1 MDFDFGIYK
10 DIAKRSGGAV
20 YIGVVGPVRCG
31 KSTFINKCMREL
43 ILPNITNK
51 YDLSRTEDELPLVA
65 DGTMIMTTKP
75 QFVPSEPIE
84 VKIDNMAFKM
94 RMIDCVG
101 YLVDGATGYEENDKP
116 RMVETPWS
124 KEKIP
129 FTQAATLG
137 TKRVISEHSNI
148 AILMTTDG
156 SFSEIAR
163 ENYAKVESKLV
174 KELKQSKK
182 PFVVVLNSATP
193 QNKETI
199 KLKSTL
205 QNQYKVPV
213 VCCDV
218 SNLSKGDV
226 DNIMSNVLTQF
237 PLECVSVKI
246 PNYLRALP
254 SNHVILNEI
263 VETVMN
269 GMQEVQTVGDANV
282 ALFEQSENFEPI
294 LSSNIQ
300 MDRGEVVYDVV
311 AKENLFYKVLSSQC
325 GCDINSDFELISCLK
340 ELTKAKCAYDKLKNA
355 LDQVEETGYG
365 IVVPSLEEMEL
376 MEPEIVR
383 HGSRC
388 GVKLKANAPSL
399 HVMKVN
405 VQTEVSP
412 IMGGVQQS
420 EEMAEYLLKEFENN
434 PKGIW
439 QTNMFGKS
447 LESLVNE
454 DLNNK
459 LTAMPQALQNKL
471 RRTLSRIVNEG
482 KGGIICILL

>member
-1 MDFDFGIYK
+1 MDLNNGIYK
-10 DIAKRSGGAV
+10 DIATRSGGAV

-31 KSTFINKCMREL
+31 KSTFINKCMEEL
-43 ILPNITNK
+43 VLPNIDDK
-51 YDLSRTEDELPLVA
+51 YDLTRINDELPQSA

-75 QFVPSEPIE
+75 QFVPSEPAE
-84 VKIDNMAFKM
+84 VNIDNINFKL

-101 YLVDGATGYEENDKP
+101 YFVEGAIGAEENDKP
-116 RMVETPWS
+116 RLVETPWS
-124 KEKIP
+124 KERIP
-129 FTQAATLG
+129 FKDAATLG

-148 AILMTTDG
+148 AVLMTTDG
-156 SFSEIAR
+156 SFTDIAR
-163 ENYAKVESKLV
+163 DSYAKVETKLV
-174 KELKQSKK
+174 KELKQNKK
-182 PFVVVLNSATP
+182 PFVVVLNSSKP
-193 QNKETI
+193 QDKDTL

-205 QNQYKVPV
+205 QEKYKVPV

-218 SNLSKGDV
+218 YNLSKGDI
-226 DNIMSNVLTQF
+226 DNIMTNVLTQF
-237 PLECVSVKI
+237 PLEVVSVRI

-254 SNHVILNEI
+254 KNNPIIKEVVDTVINGINEA
-263 VETVMN
+263 
-269 GMQEVQTVGDANV
+269 QTIGDGNV
-282 ALFEQSENFEPI
+282 ALFENSENFEPI

-300 MDRGEVVYDVV
+300 MGQGEVVYDVV
-311 AKENLFYKVLSSQC
+311 AKENLFYKVLSIQC
-325 GCDINSDFELISCLK
+325 GCDIANDFELISYLK
-340 ELTKAKCAYDKLKNA
+340 ELTQAKISYDKLKEA
-355 LDQVEETGYG
+355 LTQVDETGYG
-365 IVVPSLEEMEL
+365 IVVPSMDEMEL

-399 HVMKVN
+399 HIMKVN

-420 EEMAEYLLKEFENN
+420 EEMAQYLLKEFENN

-459 LTAMPQALQNKL
+459 LTAMPVALQNKL
-471 RRTLSRIVNEG
+471 RKTLSRIVNEG
-482 KGGIICILL
+482 KGGLLCILL

>member
-1 MDFDFGIYK
+1 MDLNNGIYK
-10 DIAKRSGGAV
+10 DIAERSGGAV

-43 ILPNITNK
+43 VLPNITDK
-51 YDLSRTEDELPLVA
+51 YNLSRTEDELPLVA

-75 QFVPSEPIE
+75 QFVPSEPTE
-84 VKIDNMAFKM
+84 VEVDNINFKV

-124 KEKIP
+124 KERIP
-129 FTQAATLG
+129 FKEAATLG
-137 TKRVISEHSNI
+137 TKRVINEHSNI

-156 SFSEIAR
+156 SFTDIPR
-163 ENYAKVESKLV
+163 ENYAKVETKLV
-174 KELKQSKK
+174 KELKHSKK
-182 PFVVVLNSATP
+182 PFVIVLNSATP
-193 QNKETI
+193 QDKTTL
-199 KLKSTL
+199 KLKSSL

-218 SNLSKGDV
+218 YNLSKGDV
-226 DNIMSNVLTQF
+226 DNIMSSVLTQF
-237 PLECVSVKI
+237 PLEVVSVKI

-254 SNHVILNEI
+254 KSSPILKEVVDTVLAG
-263 VETVMN
+263 VE
-269 GMQEVQTVGDANV
+269 QVQTIGDSNI
-282 ALFEQSENFEPI
+282 ALFENSENFEPI

-300 MDRGEVVYDVV
+300 MGQGEVTYEIV
-311 AKENLFYKVLSSQC
+311 AKENLFYKVLSVQC
-325 GCDINSDFELISCLK
+325 GCDIKNDFELISCLK
-340 ELTKAKCAYDKLKNA
+340 ELTKAKTAYDKLKTA
-355 LDQVEETGYG
+355 LNQVEETGYG
-365 IVVPSLEEMEL
+365 IVVPSIEEMEL

-399 HVMKVN
+399 HIMKVN

-412 IMGGVQQS
+412 IMGGVKQS
-420 EEMAEYLLKEFENN
+420 EEMAEYLLKEFESN

-459 LTAMPQALQNKL
+459 LTAMPEALQNKL

>member
-1 MDFDFGIYK
+1 MDFENGIYK
-10 DIAKRSGGAV
+10 DIAERSGGAV

-31 KSTFINKCMREL
+31 KSTFINKCMEEFV
-43 ILPNITNK
+43 LPNIDDK
-51 YDLSRTEDELPLVA
+51 YDLSRMQDELPQSA

-75 QFVPSEPIE
+75 QFVPSEP
-84 VKIDNMAFKM
+84 VDVNIDNISFKL

-101 YLVDGATGYEENDKP
+101 YLVDGATGAEENDKP
-116 RMVETPWS
+116 RMIETPWS
-124 KEKIP
+124 KERIP

-156 SFSEIAR
+156 SFTDIAR
-163 ENYAKVESKLV
+163 ENYAKVETKLV
-174 KELKQSKK
+174 KELKQNKK
-182 PFVVVLNSATP
+182 PFVVVLNSSKP
-193 QNKETI
+193 QDKETL
-199 KLKSTL
+199 KLKSNL
-205 QNQYKVPV
+205 QDKYKVPV

-218 SNLSKGDV
+218 YNLSKGDI

-237 PLECVSVKI
+237 PLEVVSVKI

-254 SNHVILNEI
+254 KNNPIIKEI
-263 VETVMN
+263 VDTVMN
-269 GMQEVQTVGDANV
+269 GVNEAQTIGDGNV
-282 ALFEQSENFEPI
+282 ALFEGSENFEPI

-300 MDRGEVVYDVV
+300 MGQGEVIYEVV
-311 AKENLFYKVLSSQC
+311 AKENLFYKVLSVQC
-325 GCDINSDFELISCLK
+325 GCDINNDFELISCLK
-340 ELTKAKCAYDKLKNA
+340 ELTQAKTAYDKLKNA
-355 LDQVEETGYG
+355 LNQVDETGYG
-365 IVVPSLEEMEL
+365 IVVPSMDEMEL

-399 HVMKVN
+399 HIMKVN

-420 EEMAEYLLKEFENN
+420 EEMAQYLLKEFENN

-459 LTAMPQALQNKL
+459 LTAMPVALQNKL
-471 RRTLSRIVNEG
+471 RKTLGRIVNEG
-482 KGGIICILL
+482 KGGLLCILL

>member
-1 MDFDFGIYK
+1 MDFEFGIYK
-10 DIAKRSGGAV
+10 DIAQRSNGAV
-20 YIGVVGPVRCG
+20 YIGVVGPVRYG
-31 KSTFINKCMREL
+31 KSTFISKCMRNFV
-43 ILPNITNK
+43 LPNITNK
-51 YDLSRTEDELPLVA
+51 YDLSRTEDELPQA
-65 DGTMIMTTKP
+65 GDGTMIMTTKP
-75 QFVPSEPIE
+75 QFVPSEPVE
-84 VKIDNMAFKM
+84 VNIDNISFKL

-101 YLVDGATGYEENDKP
+101 YLVDGASGYEENNQP
-116 RMVETPWS
+116 RLVETPWS
-124 KEKIP
+124 KEKMP
-129 FTQAATLG
+129 FAQAATLG

-148 AILMTTDG
+148 AILMTSDG
-156 SFSEIAR
+156 SFGNIPRDS
-163 ENYAKVESKLV
+163 YAKVESKLV
-174 KELKQSKK
+174 KELKHSKK
-182 PFVVVLNSATP
+182 PFVIVLNSANVKSEKT
-193 QNKETI
+193 Q
-199 KLKSTL
+199 KLKQTL
-205 QNQYKVPV
+205 SVQYKVPV

-218 SNLSKGDV
+218 YNLSKGDI

-237 PLECVSVKI
+237 PLEVVSVKI

-254 SNHVILNEI
+254 KNHQIINEI

-269 GMQEVQTVGDANV
+269 SMQDVQTVGDANV
-282 ALFEQSENFEPI
+282 ALFENSENFEPI

-300 MDRGEVVYDVV
+300 MGQGEIVYDVV
-311 AKENLFYKVLSSQC
+311 AKENLFYKVLSIQC

-340 ELTKAKCAYDKLKNA
+340 DLTKAKTAYDKIKDA
-355 LDQVEETGYG
+355 LAQVEQDGYG
-365 IVVPSLEEMEL
+365 IVVPSIDEMEL
-376 MEPEIVR
+376 MEPEIVKQ
-383 HGSRC
+383 GSRC

-399 HVMKVN
+399 HIMKVE

-420 EEMAEYLLKEFENN
+420 EEMAQYLLKEFENN

-459 LTAMPQALQNKL
+459 LTAMPKPLQNKL

-482 KGGIICILL
+482 KGGIICILV

>member
-1 MDFDFGIYK
+1 MDLNNGIYK
-10 DIAKRSGGAV
+10 DIANRSGGAV

-31 KSTFINKCMREL
+31 KSTFINKCMEEFV
-43 ILPNITNK
+43 LPNIDDQYN
-51 YDLSRTEDELPLVA
+51 LSRMQDELPQSA
-65 DGTMIMTTKP
+65 DGAMIMTTKP
-75 QFVPSEPIE
+75 QFVPSEPVDIS
-84 VKIDNMAFKM
+84 IDNISFKM
-94 RMIDCVG
+94 RMVDCVG
-101 YLVDGATGYEENDKP
+101 YLVDGALGAEENDKP
-116 RMVETPWS
+116 RLVETPWS
-124 KEKIP
+124 KERIP
-129 FTQAATLG
+129 FSQAATLG

-156 SFSEIAR
+156 SFSDIPR
-163 ENYAKVESKLV
+163 ESYAKVESKLV

-182 PFVVVLNSATP
+182 PFVVVLNSSKP
-193 QNKETI
+193 HDNETL
-199 KLKSTL
+199 KLKSKL
-205 QNQYKVPV
+205 QEQYKVPI

-218 SNLSKGDV
+218 YNLSKGDI
-226 DNIMSNVLTQF
+226 DNIMTNVLTQF
-237 PLECVSVKI
+237 PLEVVSVKI

-254 SNHVILNEI
+254 KNNPIIKEI
-263 VETVMN
+263 VDTVIN
-269 GMQEVQTVGDANV
+269 GINEAQTIGEGNV
-282 ALFEQSENFEPI
+282 ALFENSENFEPI

-300 MDRGEVVYDVV
+300 MGQGEVIYDVV
-311 AKENLFYKVLSSQC
+311 AKENLFYKVLSVQC
-325 GCDINSDFELISCLK
+325 GCDINNDFELISCLK
-340 ELTKAKCAYDKLKNA
+340 ELTQAKVAYDKLKYA
-355 LDQVEETGYG
+355 LEQVDENGYG
-365 IVVPSLEEMEL
+365 IVVPSLDEMEL

-399 HVMKVN
+399 HIMKVN

-420 EEMAEYLLKEFENN
+420 EEMAQYLLKEFENN

-459 LTAMPQALQNKL
+459 LTAMPVALQNKL
-471 RRTLSRIVNEG
+471 RKTLSRIVNEG
-482 KGGIICILL
+482 KGGLLCILL

>member
-1 MDFDFGIYK
+1 MDLNNGIYK
-10 DIAKRSGGAV
+10 DIATRSGGAV

-31 KSTFINKCMREL
+31 KSTFINKCMEEL
-43 ILPNITNK
+43 VLPNIDDK
-51 YDLSRTEDELPLVA
+51 YDLTRINDELPQSA

-75 QFVPSEPIE
+75 QFVPSEPAE
-84 VKIDNMAFKM
+84 VNIDNITFKL

-101 YLVDGATGYEENDKP
+101 YLVEGAIGAEENDKP
-116 RMVETPWS
+116 RLVETPWS
-124 KEKIP
+124 KERIP
-129 FTQAATLG
+129 FKDAATLG

-156 SFSEIAR
+156 SFTDIAR
-163 ENYAKVESKLV
+163 DSYAKVETKLV
-174 KELKQSKK
+174 KELKQNKK
-182 PFVVVLNSATP
+182 PFVVVLNSSKP
-193 QNKETI
+193 QDKETQ
-199 KLKSTL
+199 KLKANL
-205 QNQYKVPV
+205 QEKYKVPV

-218 SNLSKGDV
+218 YNLSKGDI
-226 DNIMSNVLTQF
+226 DNIMTNVLTQF
-237 PLECVSVKI
+237 PLEVVSVRI

-254 SNHVILNEI
+254 KNNPIIKEVVDTVINGINEA
-263 VETVMN
+263 
-269 GMQEVQTVGDANV
+269 QTIGDGNV
-282 ALFEQSENFEPI
+282 ALFENSENFEPI

-300 MDRGEVVYDVV
+300 MGQGEVVYDVV
-311 AKENLFYKVLSSQC
+311 AKENLFYKVLSIQC
-325 GCDINSDFELISCLK
+325 GCDIANDFELISYLK
-340 ELTKAKCAYDKLKNA
+340 ELTQAKISYDKLKEA
-355 LDQVEETGYG
+355 LTQVDETGYG
-365 IVVPSLEEMEL
+365 IVVPSMDEMEL

-399 HVMKVN
+399 HIMKVN
-405 VQTEVSP
+405 VETEVSP

-420 EEMAEYLLKEFENN
+420 EEMAQYLLKEFENN

-459 LTAMPQALQNKL
+459 LTAMPVALQNKL
-471 RRTLSRIVNEG
+471 RKTLSRIVNEG
-482 KGGIICILL
+482 KGGLLCILL

>member
-1 MDFDFGIYK
+1 MDLNNGIYK
-10 DIAKRSGGAV
+10 DIATRSGGAV

-31 KSTFINKCMREL
+31 KSTFINKYMQEFV
-43 ILPNITNK
+43 LPNIDDK
-51 YDLSRTEDELPLVA
+51 YNLSRISDELPQSA
-65 DGTMIMTTKP
+65 DGAMIMTTKP
-75 QFVPSEPIE
+75 QFVPSEPAE
-84 VKIDNMAFKM
+84 VCIDNINFKL

-101 YLVDGATGYEENDKP
+101 YLVDGAIGAEENDKP
-116 RMVETPWS
+116 RMIETPWS
-124 KEKIP
+124 KERIP
-129 FTQAATLG
+129 FKEAATLG

-156 SFSEIAR
+156 SFTDIAR
-163 ENYAKVESKLV
+163 ESYAKVESKLV

-182 PFVVVLNSATP
+182 PFVVVLNSSKP
-193 QNKETI
+193 QDKDTL
-199 KLKSTL
+199 KLKLSL
-205 QNQYKVPV
+205 QEKYKVPV

-218 SNLSKGDV
+218 YNLSKGDI
-226 DNIMSNVLTQF
+226 DNIMTNVLTQF
-237 PLECVSVKI
+237 PLEVVSVKI

-254 SNHVILNEI
+254 KNNPIIKEI
-263 VETVMN
+263 VDTVVKGIN
-269 GMQEVQTVGDANV
+269 EAQTIGEGNV
-282 ALFEQSENFEPI
+282 ALFENSENFEPI

-300 MDRGEVVYDVV
+300 MGQGEVVYEVV
-311 AKENLFYKVLSSQC
+311 AKENLFYKVLSVQC
-325 GCDINSDFELISCLK
+325 GREINNDFELISCLK
-340 ELTKAKCAYDKLKNA
+340 ELTQAKTAYDKLKEA
-355 LDQVEETGYG
+355 LNQVDETGYG
-365 IVVPSLEEMEL
+365 IVVPSMDEMEL

-399 HVMKVN
+399 HIMKVN

-420 EEMAEYLLKEFENN
+420 EEMAQYLLKEFENN

-459 LTAMPQALQNKL
+459 LTAMPVALQNKL
-471 RRTLSRIVNEG
+471 RKTLSRIVNEG
-482 KGGIICILL
+482 KGGLLCILL

>member
-1 MDFDFGIYK
+1 MDVEYGVYK
-10 DIAKRSGGAV
+10 DIAERSNGAV

-31 KSTFINKCMREL
+31 KSTFISKCMREFV
-43 ILPNITNK
+43 LPNITDK
-51 YDLSRTEDELPLVA
+51 YDLARAEDEMPQSA

-75 QFVPSEPIE
+75 QFVPSEP
-84 VKIDNMAFKM
+84 VNVNIDNVAFKL

-101 YLVDGATGYEENDKP
+101 YLVEGASGYEENDQP

-137 TKRVISEHSNI
+137 TKRVIAEHSNI
-148 AILMTTDG
+148 AVLMTSDG
-156 SFSEIAR
+156 SFGDIPRDS
-163 ENYAKVESKLV
+163 YAKVEGKLV
-174 KELKQSKK
+174 KELKHNKK
-182 PFVVVLNSATP
+182 PFIIVLNSANP
-193 QNKETI
+193 KGEDAI
-199 KLKSTL
+199 KLKQKLNSTH
-205 QNQYKVPV
+205 KVPV

-218 SNLSKGDV
+218 SNLSKGDI

-237 PLECVSVKI
+237 PLEVVSVKI

-254 SNHVILNEI
+254 KTHPIITEI
-263 VETVMN
+263 VETISNSV
-269 GMQEVQTVGDANV
+269 QEMQTVGEANV

-294 LSSNIQ
+294 LANNIKMGQ
-300 MDRGEVVYDVV
+300 GEITYDVV
-311 AKENLFYKVLSSQC
+311 AKENLFYKVLSIQC
-325 GCDINSDFELISCLK
+325 GCEINNDFELINCLK
-340 ELTKAKCAYDKLKNA
+340 ELTVAKTSYDKLKHA
-355 LDQVEETGYG
+355 LDDVDENGYG
-365 IVVPSLEEMEL
+365 IVVPNIDEMEL

-399 HVMKVN
+399 HIMKVD

-412 IMGGVQQS
+412 IMGGVKQS

-447 LESLVNE
+447 LESLVRE

-459 LTAMPQALQNKL
+459 LTAMPQALQNKM

>member
-1 MDFDFGIYK
+1 MDVEYGIYK
-10 DIAKRSGGAV
+10 DIAERSNGAV

-31 KSTFINKCMREL
+31 KSTFISKCMREFV
-43 ILPNITNK
+43 LPNITDK
-51 YDLSRTEDELPLVA
+51 YDLARTEDELPLSA

-75 QFVPSEPIE
+75 QFVPSEP
-84 VKIDNMAFKM
+84 VNVNIDNVAFKL

-101 YLVDGATGYEENDKP
+101 YLVEGASGYEENDQP

-124 KEKIP
+124 KEKMP

-137 TKRVISEHSNI
+137 TKKVIAEHSNI
-148 AILMTTDG
+148 VVLMTSDG
-156 SFSEIAR
+156 SFGDITRDS
-163 ENYAKVESKLV
+163 YAKAEGKLV
-174 KELKQSKK
+174 KELKHSKK
-182 PFVVVLNSATP
+182 PFVIVLNSAKP
-193 QNKETI
+193 KNEETL
-199 KLKSTL
+199 KLKQKLNIT
-205 QNQYKVPV
+205 YKVPV

-218 SNLSKGDV
+218 SNLSKGDI

-237 PLECVSVKI
+237 PLEVVSVKI

-254 SNHVILNEI
+254 NNHPIIAEI
-263 VETVMN
+263 VDTVFN
-269 GMQEVQTVGDANV
+269 SVQEMQTVGEGNV

-294 LSSNIQ
+294 LANNIQ
-300 MDRGEVVYDVV
+300 MGQGEIVYEVV
-311 AKENLFYKVLSSQC
+311 AKENLFYKVLSIQC
-325 GCDINSDFELISCLK
+325 GCEINNDFELISCLK
-340 ELTKAKCAYDKLKNA
+340 ELTVAKTAYDKLKRA
-355 LDQVEETGYG
+355 LDEVDENGYG
-365 IVVPSLEEMEL
+365 IVVPNIDEMEL

-399 HVMKVN
+399 HIMKVD

-412 IMGGVQQS
+412 IMGGVKQS

-447 LESLVNE
+447 LESLVRE

-459 LTAMPQALQNKL
+459 LTAMPQVLQNKM
-471 RRTLSRIVNEG
+471 RKTLSRIVNEG

>member
-1 MDFDFGIYK
+1 MDLEYGIYK
-10 DIAKRSGGAV
+10 DIAQRSNGTV

-31 KSTFINKCMREL
+31 KSTFINKCMRNFV
-43 ILPNITNK
+43 LPNITNK
-51 YDLSRTEDELPLVA
+51 YDLSRTEDELPISA

-75 QFVPSEPIE
+75 QFVPSEP
-84 VKIDNMAFKM
+84 VDVSIDNINFKL

-101 YLVDGATGYEENDKP
+101 YMVDGANGHEENDKP
-116 RMVETPWS
+116 RLVETPWS
-124 KEKIP
+124 SEKMP
-129 FTQAATLG
+129 FSEAATIG

-148 AILMTTDG
+148 AVLMTTDG
-156 SFSEIAR
+156 SFGDIGR
-163 ENYAKVESKLV
+163 ESYAKIEGRLV
-174 KELKQSKK
+174 NELKNSKK
-182 PFVVVLNSATP
+182 PFVIVLNSATP
-193 QNKETI
+193 QAENTQ
-199 KLKSTL
+199 KLRQKL
-205 QNQYKVPV
+205 NAIHKVPV

-218 SNLSKGDV
+218 ANLSKGDI
-226 DNIMSNVLTQF
+226 DSIMSNVLTQF
-237 PLECVSVKI
+237 PLEVVSVKM

-254 SNHVILNEI
+254 NNHPIINEI

-269 GMQEVQTVGDANV
+269 SVQDFNTIGDANV

-300 MDRGEVVYDVV
+300 MGQGEITYDVI
-311 AKENLFYKVLSSQC
+311 AKENLFYKVLSVHC
-325 GCDINSDFELISCLK
+325 GCEINSDFELISYLR
-340 ELTKAKCAYDKLKNA
+340 ELNKAKNAYDKLKDA
-355 LDQVEETGYG
+355 LAQVEEGGYG

-399 HVMKVN
+399 HIMKVN
-405 VQTEVSP
+405 VETEVSP

-447 LESLVNE
+447 LESLVRE

-459 LTAMPQALQNKL
+459 LTAMPVPLQNKL

>member
-1 MDFDFGIYK
+1 MDLEFGIYK
-10 DIAKRSGGAV
+10 DIAKRSHGAV

-43 ILPNITNK
+43 VLPNVSNE
-51 YDLSRTEDELPLVA
+51 YDLSRMEDELPQSA
-65 DGTMIMTTKP
+65 DGVMVMTTKP
-75 QFVPSEPIE
+75 QFVPSEPVE
-84 VKIDNMAFKM
+84 VSIDNINFKL
-94 RMIDCVG
+94 RMVDCVG
-101 YLVDGATGYEENDKP
+101 YMVDGARGHEDNDKP
-116 RMVETPWS
+116 RMLETPWS
-124 KEKIP
+124 KDKIP
-129 FTQAATLG
+129 FSEAATLG
-137 TKRVISEHSNI
+137 TKRVINEHSNI
-148 AILMTTDG
+148 ALLLTTDG
-156 SFSEIAR
+156 SFTDIAR
-163 ENYAKVESKLV
+163 DSYAKAENKLV
-174 KELKQSKK
+174 NELKQSKK
-182 PFVVVLNSATP
+182 PFVIVLNSSKVKDEDT
-193 QNKETI
+193 Q
-199 KLKSTL
+199 KLKQTM
-205 QNQYKVPV
+205 QDKYKVPV

-218 SNLSKGDV
+218 NNLSKGDI

-237 PLECVSVKI
+237 PLEVVSVKI

-254 SNHVILNEI
+254 NNHPIITEV
-263 VETVMN
+263 VDTVVSS
-269 GMQEVQTVGDANV
+269 MQDVQTIGDANV

-300 MDRGEVVYDVV
+300 MGQGEVVYDVV
-311 AKENLFYKVLSSQC
+311 AKDNLFYKVLSIQC
-325 GCDINSDFELISCLK
+325 GCEINSDFELISCLK
-340 ELTKAKCAYDKLKNA
+340 ELTKAKKEYDRLKDA
-355 LDQVEETGYG
+355 LAQVETDGYG

-383 HGSRC
+383 HGSKC

-399 HVMKVN
+399 HIMKVD

-420 EEMAEYLLKEFENN
+420 EEMAAYLLKEFENN
-434 PKGIW
+434 PQGIW

-447 LESLVNE
+447 LESLVQE

-459 LTAMPQALQNKL
+459 LTAMPKPLQNKL

>member
-1 MDFDFGIYK
+1 MDVEYGVYK
-10 DIAKRSGGAV
+10 DIAERSHGAV

-31 KSTFINKCMREL
+31 KSTFINKCMREFV
-43 ILPNITNK
+43 LPNITDK
-51 YDLSRTEDELPLVA
+51 HDLARTEDELPLAA
-65 DGTMIMTTKP
+65 DGAMIMTTKP
-75 QFVPSEPIE
+75 QFVPSEPVE
-84 VKIDNMAFKM
+84 VNIDNINFKL

-101 YLVDGATGYEENDKP
+101 YLVEGASGYEENEQP

-124 KEKIP
+124 KEKMP
-129 FTQAATLG
+129 FAQAATLG
-137 TKRVISEHSNI
+137 TKRVIAEHSNI
-148 AILMTTDG
+148 AILMTSDG
-156 SFSEIAR
+156 SFGDIPR
-163 ENYAKVESKLV
+163 ESYAKVEGKLV
-174 KELKQSKK
+174 KELKNSKK
-182 PFVVVLNSATP
+182 PFVIVLNSANP
-193 QNKETI
+193 VAQETE
-199 KLKSTL
+199 KLKQKLSSVH
-205 QNQYKVPV
+205 KVPV
-213 VCCDV
+213 VCCNV

-237 PLECVSVKI
+237 PLEVVSVKI

-254 SNHVILNEI
+254 NNHPIMAEI
-263 VETVMN
+263 VETILNSVQDM
-269 GMQEVQTVGDANV
+269 QTVGEGNV

-294 LSSNIQ
+294 LASNIQ
-300 MDRGEVVYDVV
+300 MGQGEVVYEVV
-311 AKENLFYKVLSSQC
+311 AKEDLFYKVLSIQC
-325 GCDINSDFELISCLK
+325 GCEINNDFELIKCLK
-340 ELTKAKCAYDKLKNA
+340 ELTVAKTAYDKLKAA
-355 LDQVEETGYG
+355 LNDVDANGYG
-365 IVVPSLEEMEL
+365 IVVPNIDEMEL

-399 HVMKVN
+399 HIMKVD

-412 IMGGVQQS
+412 IMGGVKQS

-447 LESLVNE
+447 LESLVRE

-459 LTAMPQALQNKL
+459 LTSMPVALQNKM